1 MKKKKILIACIC
13 LGMMF
18 SLCACGKSKEAQS
31 VEKKISAIG
40 TVTWENDSAIVEA
53 ESAYEELSDKDKKNV
68 ENYNDLVSAREKY
81 NEELKNH
88 YSSMIE
94 EANIKIADLDAKG
107 AYEIAV
113 NLPEEYSSEAN
124 DIIKKV
130 DSMCYANTFIVKFE
144 NVVSQLPKSTSG
156 PETQTANVVIGH
168 NYDSVDAMSSAF
180 TEYYNY
186 LKTYYTP
193 LGSDSTND
201 VTYDIA
207 SQSYQF
213 NDENGNFI
221 QISSASI
228 LGYNSVTLAYDKSA
242 DFRAVIE

>member
-1 MKKKKILIACIC
+1 MKKKVLIACMC
-13 LGMMF
+13 VMMSF
-18 SLCACGKSKEAQS
+18 LCACGKSKETQF
-31 VEKKISAIG
+31 VEEKISAIG
-40 TVTWENDSAIVEA
+40 TVTWENESAIVEA
-53 ESAYEELSDKDKKNV
+53 ESAYEELSDKDKKDV

-81 NEELKNH
+81 NEELKKH

-113 NLPEEYSSEAN
+113 SLPEEYSSEAN

-130 DSMCYANTFIVKFE
+130 DSMCYTNTFIVKFE

-201 VTYDIA
+201 VIYDIA

-221 QISSASI
+221 QISSASV
-228 LGYNSVTLAYDKSA
+228 LGFNSVTLAYDKSA
-242 DFRAVIE
+242 DFRAVVEW